1 MPKGRQEIECDIPA
15 NSLMEVILDFKSYPD
30 FLPEVLK
37 VEIVEKG
44 PPVWEVR
51 FFLKLI
57 RPLQYLLRLEQ
68 KSENE
73 LHWSLIEGYFTSNN
87 GSWILQ
93 PLDAGTHITYQIAMQ
108 VDTFIPKAI
117 SNSLVKYSMP
127 ATVKRFVEEA
137 RRRLHVQQKNA
148 PIDG

>member
-1 MPKGRQEIECDIPA
+1 MPTGRQEIECDIPA
-15 NSLMEVILDFKSYPD
+15 SSLMEVILDFQSYPT
-30 FLPEVLK
+30 FVPEVLK

-51 FFLKLI
+51 FHLKLI
-57 RPLQYLLRLEQ
+57 RPIQYLLRLEQ
-68 KSENE
+68 KNEYE

-87 GSWILQ
+87 GHWILKPTQ
-93 PLDAGTHITYQIAMQ
+93 SGTHLIYQIAMQ
-108 VDTFIPKAI
+108 MDTFLPKAI

-137 RRRLHVQQKNA
+137 RKRLDVPQKNV
-148 PIDG
+148 PNDD